1 MRISTPAVVLLSIVA
16 VTAAGQQPTRVSG
29 LVLAD
34 DSGDPLANARVILTS
49 PNQGRA
55 VLTDRD
61 GRFVLALSSPPAR
74 VTVAASKTGY
84 GRREVT
90 AAMGETIEV
99 RLARGA
105 AISGRVV
112 DARGDPVMNARVVA
126 ETAASSTGAPV
137 PGAAAT
143 VTDDRGEYRIG
154 SLAAGTFKVA
164 VITMGTPTRRDMP
177 GGGVAILPSPI
188 KTYYPDAA
196 TPDTAEVIRL
206 TPGEDRPSIDFAVF
220 NGQPGM
226 AQMMMMTMPLGFATP
241 PVPSARPTAVVRG
254 RVVTTDARAVP
265 RADVRLMPTAPAPTA
280 PGAPAAARPV
290 QPLIVTAD
298 DDGRFEFVDLAA
310 GSYRIAAMKMGY
322 SPPGE
327 SIVFGPPAPMSGLAI
342 DLTDGQTRERADITL
357 ARWGSLTGR
366 VVDELGDPMQ
376 GVSVQLLQVRYQAAR
391 RRLVA
396 AAGASRVTDDRGR
409 FRTYGVAPGQY
420 IVSATVGD
428 TASADLPGY
437 TRSYYP
443 GTANAGEAQF
453 VSIGVSQDMS
463 GIELSMARTRT
474 ALVSG
479 TLLDAAGQPTMGGSL
494 KLMPSQ
500 RSDAAAAVP
509 MGARITPDGR
519 FEFGNVSPGQYVI
532 QADRGRRNASTDG
545 EFGTLAVAVDGADV
559 TNLVLQM
566 SAGSSITGSVRF
578 DSYQGAKIPTPG
590 AIDILPAPVDPDQSP
605 ANPAFAAIHDDWT
618 FEVSGVNGPRRLQ
631 VTRAPAEW
639 AFKEIRVRGIDVTDR
654 PLAFGRANQS
664 LADVEVVLTDQITEV
679 IGTIVDDQGRPAPDA
694 HVVIFATDRDRW
706 YPASRFLRLAAAGAD
721 GAIDIKSLPPGSYYA
736 TVVARLPADGDGAW
750 QDPAYLETLV
760 AHATAFALGM
770 GQKQGLSLK
779 LP

>member
-1 MRISTPAVVLLSIVA
+1 MKPSAPAVVLLSVVPLI
-16 VTAAGQQPTRVSG
+16 TAGQQPTRVSG

-34 DSGDPLANARVILTS
+34 DTGNPIANARVILTS
-49 PNQGRA
+49 PSQTA
-55 VLTDRD
+55 AILTDRD
-61 GRFVLALSSPPAR
+61 GRFVLALSSSPAR

-90 AAMGETIEV
+90 AALGEAIEV

-112 DARGDPVMNARVVA
+112 NVHGDPVMNARVVA
-126 ETAASSTGAPV
+126 ETAATAMGAPV

-143 VTDDRGEYRIG
+143 GTDDRGEYRIG
-154 SLAAGTFKVA
+154 SLAADTFRVA
-164 VITMGTPTRRDMP
+164 VITQGAPTRRQMP
-177 GGGVAILPSPI
+177 GGGIAIIPSPV

-196 TPDTAEVIRL
+196 APDTAEAIRL
-206 TPGEDRPSIDFAVF
+206 TPGEDRPSIDFVVA

-226 AQMMMMTMPLGFATP
+226 EQMMMMATPLGFTAPT
-241 PVPSARPTAVVRG
+241 VPSARPTAVVRG

-265 RADVRLMPTAPAPTA
+265 RAQVRLMPTPAPPA
-280 PGAPAAARPV
+280 PGAPVPRPT
-290 QPLIVTAD
+290 QPSIVTAD
-298 DDGRFEFVDLAA
+298 DDGRFEFVDLTA

-327 SIVFGPPAPMSGLAI
+327 RILFGPPAPTSGLTV
-342 DLTDGQTRERADITL
+342 DLTEGQTRERADITL
-357 ARWGSLTGR
+357 ARWGSLAGR
-366 VVDELGDPMQ
+366 IVDELGDPMQ
-376 GVSVQLLQVRYQAAR
+376 GVSVQLLQVRYQAGR

-396 AAGASRVTDDRGR
+396 AAGASRVTDDLGR
-409 FRTYGVAPGQY
+409 FRTYGIAPGQY

-428 TASADLPGY
+428 TSSADLPGY

-443 GTANAGEAQF
+443 GTTNAGEAQF

-463 GIELSMARTRT
+463 GIEVAMARTRT

-519 FEFGNVSPGQYVI
+519 FEFGNVAPGQYVI

-545 EFGTLAVAVDGADV
+545 EFGTLPVAVDGVDV

-578 DSYQGAKIPTPG
+578 DSYQGATIPAPG

-605 ANPAFAAIHDDWT
+605 ANPAYASIHDDWT
-618 FEVSGVNGPRRLQ
+618 FEVNGVNGPRRLQ
-631 VTRAPAEW
+631 VPRVPAEW
-639 AFKEIRVRGIDVTDR
+639 TLKEIRVRGIDVTDQ
-654 PLAFGRANQS
+654 PLPFGRANQS
-664 LADVEVVLTDQITEV
+664 LADVEVVLTDQISEV
-679 IGTIVDDQGRPAPDA
+679 TGPIVDGQGRPAPNA

-706 YPASRFLRLAAAGAD
+706 YAASRFLRLAEAGAD
-721 GAIDIKSLPPGSYYA
+721 GAVAIKGLPPGSYYA
-736 TVVARLPADGDGAW
+736 TAIARLPVDGDDAW

-760 AHATAFALGM
+760 GRAAAFALGI